1 MIYFDNAATTK
12 VIKEALETANYYFT
26 EKYFNPSALYH
37 GGLEVKND
45 LNGARRTLLNGL
57 GAEGKIYFTSGG
69 TEADNLAF
77 FGTKKRKNST
87 IIISAG
93 EHAAVYQSAL
103 SLKNQG
109 FEVKFA
115 PVDGSGKVIEE
126 QFEKLLDDK
135 VSLVS
140 IMHVS
145 NESGA
150 VNDINKLAET
160 TKRIC
165 PGALFH
171 SDGVQAGGKIPVRL
185 GRFIDLYSLSAHKI
199 GAPKGTG
206 ALYVAKGIY
215 LTPVVVGGGQEEGV
229 RSSTENTPGIM
240 AYAKAFA
247 LANAALREN
256 LKKVKEIRDYLFD
269 KISEFDDI
277 KMISDKTC
285 SPYILCFASGSLRG
299 EVLQHALE
307 RKDIIVGTG
316 SACSS
321 NKATRR
327 VPEAL
332 GLSGKYIDGVVRL
345 SFSAFSTMEEARSFI
360 ETFTEIYKELKK
372 YVG

>member
-1 MIYFDNAATTK
+1 M
-12 VIKEALETANYYFT
+12 
-26 EKYFNPSALYH
+26 
-37 GGLEVKND
+37 
-45 LNGARRTLLNGL
+45 
-57 GAEGKIYFTSGG
+57 
-69 TEADNLAF
+69 
-77 FGTKKRKNST
+77 
-87 IIISAG
+87 
-93 EHAAVYQSAL
+93 
-103 SLKNQG
+103 
-109 FEVKFA
+109 
-115 PVDGSGKVIEE
+115 
-126 QFEKLLDDK
+126 
-135 VSLVS
+135 
-140 IMHVS
+140 
-145 NESGA
+145 
-150 VNDINKLAET
+150 
-160 TKRIC
+160 
-165 PGALFH
+165 
-171 SDGVQAGGKIPVRL
+171 
-185 GRFIDLYSLSAHKI
+185 IDLYSLSAHKI

-240 AYAKAFA
+240 AYAKAFS
-247 LANAALREN
+247 LANAALRDN